1 MARDDDRY
9 CSNCRAPIPRG
20 AGNCPSCGMYAGDV
34 FDGKIPRQ
42 QKRSS
47 SGFWII
53 LLLLTAA
60 GGGAYWYWMHRSQI
74 PRADTGPV
82 RVVGDRP
89 GGARRA
95 AGAAINEPEAMM
107 TLRHHFA
114 EQEHPIRSEC
124 IAVISKGFRDGHYT
138 FDAVNSCDRTRLG
151 RWKVDAKTK
160 AVSQ

>member
-1 MARDDDRY
+1 MR
-9 CSNCRAPIPRG
+9 CSNCQASIPGGTSVCPECGVFTGHLAKPRRA
-20 AGNCPSCGMYAGDV
+20 
-34 FDGKIPRQ
+34 
-42 QKRSS
+42 SS
-47 SGFWII
+47 RTPWVI

-60 GGGAYWYWMHRSQI
+60 GGGAYWYWMHRPQI

-95 AGAAINEPEAMM
+95 PGAAINEPEAVM
-107 TLRHHFA
+107 TLRHYFA
-114 EQEHPIRSEC
+114 AQEQPIKSEC

-138 FDAVNSCDRTRLG
+138 FDAVNSCNRTRLG

-160 AVSQ
+160 SVSQ